1 MNNDN
6 RLNFRRRFGKR
17 LRTLRL
23 NKGISKADVAAA
35 LGCTVQNVDG
45 IERGDWSTDMSN
57 LSALADA
64 LLRVDYRTSHFLP
77 GLNHL

>member
-1 MNNDN
+1 MNK
-6 RLNFRRRFGKR
+6 RLTFRRRFGNR

-23 NKGISKADVAAA
+23 QKGISKVEVATA

-45 IERGDWSTDMSN
+45 IERGDWGTDTSN

-64 LLRVDYRTSHFLP
+64 LGVSVAVLLEGEPEHATS
-77 GLNHL
+77 

>member
-6 RLNFRRRFGKR
+6 RLTFRRRFGKR

-23 NKGISKADVAAA
+23 RKGISKADVAAV

-45 IERGDWSTDMSN
+45 IERGDWSTDASN

-64 LLRVDYRTSHFLP
+64 LGVPVAVLLEGEPEHATS
-77 GLNHL
+77 

>member
-1 MNNDN
+1 MNTDN
-6 RLNFRRRFGKR
+6 RQNFRRRFGKR

-23 NKGISKADVAAA
+23 QKDISKAEVAAA

-45 IERGDWSTDMSN
+45 IERGDWGTDNSN

-64 LLRVDYRTSHFLP
+64 LGVPVGALLGEEPEHAA
-77 GLNHL
+77 